1 MAVSI
6 LNFASF
12 NMHGFNNGANMIA
25 DLCNTH
31 KIIALQEHWLRRDV
45 LDKLSLINKD
55 FSFFASSGME
65 KSLSMSLLRG
75 RPFGGVGFLFHNS
88 LNNCLQ
94 LIGCDSSNRCIAVKC
109 SFRSKALI
117 LFNVYLPCFENST
130 EYRDDICAI
139 AGFIENVMNNE
150 SNSDVMIMGDTN
162 FDIAPGHA
170 GFDIFN
176 SLLVSLNMLPCDDLI
191 LTFDN
196 CTVYISIYI

>member
-31 KIIALQEHWLRRDV
+31 KIIALQEHWLRPDG

-94 LIGCDSSNRCIAVKC
+94 LIGCDSSNQGRRSGFRIGGAKSEKCVNFVKVGGAKVAFRPP
-109 SFRSKALI
+109 SKILEGATIIYAERGGAGRKGGWGVYPPGGSGGKAPVQGVGGTKSPRSKRYLI
-117 LFNVYLPCFENST
+117 
-130 EYRDDICAI
+130 A
-139 AGFIENVMNNE
+139 
-150 SNSDVMIMGDTN
+150 
-162 FDIAPGHA
+162 
-170 GFDIFN
+170 
-176 SLLVSLNMLPCDDLI
+176 
-191 LTFDN
+191 
-196 CTVYISIYI
+196 